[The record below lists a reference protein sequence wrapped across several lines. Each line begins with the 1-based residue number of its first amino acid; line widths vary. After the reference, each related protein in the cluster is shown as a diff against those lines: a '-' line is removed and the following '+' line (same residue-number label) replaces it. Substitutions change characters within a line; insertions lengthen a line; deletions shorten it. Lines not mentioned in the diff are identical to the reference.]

1 MVSNRSWE
9 SYARL
14 LRAWKGRS
22 QSWARPAGQDVTPTT
37 MKGLYSRSLCSV
49 TTLKLFSFSNRLSS
63 FSETSES
70 SQSLTKESLSS
81 KGKNYTRRRSRC
93 CSRIR
98 VVQRKPPR
106 MSEQGPY
113 FHFTLALAQ
122 KERLASAQKG
132 KLCCYTGRGRGM
144 PSLTSF
150 SAEKRE
156 LSAMTRRKTGGG
168 RGERSLQKMKKS
180 GRLHL
185 NQAAR

>member
-70 SQSLTKESLSS
+70 SKSLTKESLSS

-122 KERLASAQKG
+122 KERLASAQEG

-144 PSLTSF
+144 PSSDLF
-150 SAEKRE
+150 LCRE
-156 LSAMTRRKTGGG
+156 ERTVCYNQKKDRWGE
-168 RGERSLQKMKKS
+168 RGEELAKDEEIW
-180 GRLHL
+180 
-185 NQAAR
+185 